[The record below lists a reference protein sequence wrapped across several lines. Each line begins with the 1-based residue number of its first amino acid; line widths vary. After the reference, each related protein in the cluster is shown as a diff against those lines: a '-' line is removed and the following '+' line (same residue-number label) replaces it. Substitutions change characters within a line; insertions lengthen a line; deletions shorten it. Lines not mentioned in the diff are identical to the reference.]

1 MSWLCRIVLE
11 TELYLSTKYLYA
23 RAEPFCRI
31 LILLVFV
38 GERVILFSC
47 FWYLRVFFLSASISC
62 QGWMSCSLNPVVTWT
77 VSVFIKV
84 YSMVRQREGVLCGF
98 NLIDA
103 FLWRVSQFSKFLKQ
117 IILSQHLHFLYIC
130 YFTVFFKKNQMTGIK
145 LKRKNK
151 GWKLSSCGS
160 KLHCYPLLMWNKRLT
175 LPVQMTC
182 RVC

>member
-47 FWYLRVFFLSASISC
+47 FWYLPVFFLSASISC

-130 YFTVFFKKNQMTGIK
+130 YFTVFFKKNRWQASYWRGKTKDG
-145 LKRKNK
+145 N
-151 GWKLSSCGS
+151 C
-160 KLHCYPLLMWNKRLT
+160 P
-175 LPVQMTC
+175 PVGQNYIAIPFWC
-182 RVC
+182 EINA